1 MSKRTVTEI
10 QTASDG
16 QAYAKANTSAPRR
29 ASAAD
34 NVEMGDFE
42 DAWED
47 DVEDS
52 EEEIVDGEGKEDGGM
67 YIIRAQLFCALSD

>member
-1 MSKRTVTEI
+1 MSKRTVTEL
-10 QTASDG
+10 QTPREG
-16 QAYAKANTSAPRR
+16 QAYAKVNTGAPRR

-47 DVEDS
+47 EVDDS
-52 EEEIVDGEGKEDGGM
+52 EEEIVDGEEGTRDGM
-67 YIIRAQLFCALSD
+67 FVLC

>member
-1 MSKRTVTEI
+1 MSKRTITEV
-10 QTASDG
+10 QTASNG
-16 QAYAKANTSAPRR
+16 QAYAKVNTSAPRR
-29 ASAAD
+29 ASTAD

-52 EEEIVDGEGKEDGGM
+52 EEEVVDGEARDGGQS
-67 YIIRAQLFCALSD
+67 AALLFLRNND